1 MLTTTV
7 PPPIDAAG
15 SDAALTQ
22 GAVLCCGA
30 GEARL
35 FKKAGYSCITA
46 AQLRRTLHGILTHGG
61 DDAPRMAAEATARC
75 IAAVSDSVHPEKW
88 KCFKRG
94 FDAAQTAPAL
104 SVLGSVP
111 TKATPMR
118 DPQDAYRLDSHTVR
132 ACEGTTII
140 VAADTLELVRSAQT
154 YAQFDCYRPRGR
166 MDEPFFPQ
174 PGRVCL
180 VTIDELRLVRLDGIA
195 DPEILLTFDPE
206 GVSRSVVTRWPS
218 PVRVLCGEFPG
229 LTVGVATCLVPQ
241 RFGNP
246 FFLGLTRGTAY
257 ASRRK
262 TDKSSGG
269 AVDYMLDMDEDDKE
283 DDTQEICWRGG
294 SNVRQLIRYGGMKI
308 YTGGGKRRKVQLRS
322 LGLVKCGEL
331 AGAALYSLDANRAVL
346 EAWLADR
353 MMRKPPRD
361 WRSVMIRKVR
371 CKAFPQIPRGTINR
385 NTIVPPG
392 NSGNATTERTNA
404 AKLRNM
410 LILEKLEGGGVTAA
424 RLGNLREGGTYFL
437 NGRAATDGERL
448 VPSSKRCKIRCPVW
462 EADDSAGLLAWLA
475 ASPHVIMAGTTP
487 DGHVFG
493 LVRVANGTK
502 DQQTAAVRCWS
513 ENIGEMFMSS
523 SATCSWQSK
532 RIAETSSVR
541 IGNIHHTNWR
551 AKSLQTAQF
560 ERYQTQGDY
569 GNPPKSMRRGTATL
583 SERARAYADT
593 VPLADEGTRNSNL
606 STAVFK
612 MVQHFGKEATSDALP
627 YLLAKSTLPEKEK
640 RKMALRILH
649 KSQGERAT

>member
-1 MLTTTV
+1 MLTTV
-7 PPPIDAAG
+7 PQPIDVAG
-15 SDAALTQ
+15 SDATFTH

-46 AQLRRTLHGILTHGG
+46 AQMRRALHAILTRGG
-61 DDAPRMAAEATARC
+61 TDAPRMAAEAAARC
-75 IAAVSDSVHPEKW
+75 IAAVSDSVHPDKW

-104 SVLGSVP
+104 SVLSAAP

-118 DPQDAYRLDSHTVR
+118 DPQDAYRLDGHTVR

-140 VAADTLELVRSAQT
+140 VAADTSELVRSGQT
-154 YAQFDCYRPRGR
+154 YVQFDCYRPHKR

-195 DPEILLTFDPE
+195 DPEILLTFNPE
-206 GVSRSVVTRWPS
+206 GVSRAVVTRWPS

-229 LTVGVATCLVPQ
+229 LRVGVATCLVAQ

-269 AVDYMLDMDEDDKE
+269 AVDYILDTDEDDKE
-283 DDTQEICWRGG
+283 DDAQEICWRGG
-294 SNVRQLIRYGGMKI
+294 SNVRQLIRYGGMRI

-331 AGAALYSLDANRAVL
+331 AGAALYGLDANRAVL

-361 WRSVMIRKVR
+361 RRSVMIRKVR
-371 CKAFPQIPRGTINR
+371 CKAFPQIPGGTINR
-385 NTIVPPG
+385 NTIVPPE

-404 AKLRNM
+404 TKLRNM

-424 RLGNLREGGTYFL
+424 RVGNLREGGTYFL

-475 ASPHVIMAGTTP
+475 ASPHVVMAGMTP

-493 LVRVANGTK
+493 LVRVANGTE

-532 RIAETSSVR
+532 RITEMSSVR

-569 GNPPKSMRRGTATL
+569 SKPLKLKRRGTATPL
-583 SERARAYADT
+583 ERAAAYVEA
-593 VPLADEGTRNSNL
+593 VPLDVEGTRDTNATGVMLNVG
-606 STAVFK
+606 TK
-612 MVQHFGKEATSDALP
+612 FGYDALKAVMP
-627 YLLAKSTLPEKEK
+627 RILEKSTLPAKQK
-640 RKMALRILH
+640 NKKAIRILL
-649 KSQGERAT
+649 QTERKLAQ